1 MEQLLLTLSDLDH
14 QIKAILAIEEIN
26 TEEINHL
33 VDKRERILHN
43 LLMYASENPQFANS
57 AQWHTAIDETKHLV
71 ELMQSKTV
79 EIGKTLQKYRHGNKS
94 VQQYKKFL

>member
-33 VDKRERILHN
+33 VDKRERILQN
-43 LLMYASENPQFANS
+43 LLMYASENPRFANS
-57 AQWHTAIDETKHLV
+57 AQWHTAIDETKQLV

>member
-1 MEQLLLTLSDLDH
+1 MEQQLLILSDLGH

-33 VDKRERILHN
+33 VDKRERILQN

-57 AQWHTAIDETKHLV
+57 TQWRNAIDETKHLV

>member
-33 VDKRERILHN
+33 VDKRERILQN
-43 LLMYASENPQFANS
+43 LLMYASENPRFANS
-57 AQWHTAIDETKHLV
+57 AQFMGSSAL
-71 ELMQSKTV
+71 SKNI
-79 EIGKTLQKYRHGNKS
+79 EDKTSTINHSALAQM
-94 VQQYKKFL
+94 F